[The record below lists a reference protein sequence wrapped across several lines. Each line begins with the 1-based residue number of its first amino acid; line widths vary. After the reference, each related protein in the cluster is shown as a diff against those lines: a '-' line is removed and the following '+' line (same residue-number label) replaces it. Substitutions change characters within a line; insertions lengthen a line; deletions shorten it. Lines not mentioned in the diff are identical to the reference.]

1 MSANLDRTERAAV
14 RRPAGPPFGLP
25 LALAVTWISLAALAA
40 GSAAPV
46 PFHVGGEARLR
57 LSWSA
62 RPERIEE
69 CRTLSDA
76 ELALRP
82 EHMRQRTECEG
93 QFATYALEVAVDGR
107 RLDQGVIR
115 GGGLRNDRPIH
126 HLRDLDVSAGERHVR
141 VSLRRR
147 ESAAPERDSGEGD
160 EHTSKRDSADDDDHR
175 DDDDDKTGI
184 STVRTERE
192 RMERSRRARTAL
204 PASVLLDTVLTIAPR
219 EVVVVTFDQ
228 EQRRFV
234 VRRGTGDAGLET
246 RD

>member
-1 MSANLDRTERAAV
+1 MSTNLDRPERDAV
-14 RRPAGPPFGLP
+14 RRSAGSPFRL
-25 LALAVTWISLAALAA
+25 LAALAVTAISLAALAA
-40 GSAAPV
+40 GSAASV
-46 PFHVGGEARLR
+46 PFHFGGDARLR

-93 QFATYALEVAVDGR
+93 RFATYALEVAVDGR
-107 RLDQGVIR
+107 RLDQSVIT

-126 HLRDLDVSAGERHVR
+126 HLRDLDVSAGEHHVR

-147 ESAAPERDSGEGD
+147 ESAAKESEEADEHRSERDSGV
-160 EHTSKRDSADDDDHR
+160 DDDRRHDE
-175 DDDDDKTGI
+175 DETGT

-204 PASVLLDTVLTIAPR
+204 PAAVLLDTILAIPPR

-234 VRRGTGDAGLET
+234 VRRGTGDGGLKT